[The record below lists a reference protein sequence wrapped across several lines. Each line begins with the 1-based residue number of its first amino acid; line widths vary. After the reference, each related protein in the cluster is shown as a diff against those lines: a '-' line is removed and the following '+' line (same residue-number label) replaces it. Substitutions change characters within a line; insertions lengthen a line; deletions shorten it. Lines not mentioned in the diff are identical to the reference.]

1 MAIHVDPQLKAPNLI
16 TSPLDN
22 LDVPGIHPHVCTG
35 WCVLWQ
41 THGHHGPNPHMFIH
55 PSASQGL
62 VTKLVDSVKLSC
74 REPLLIFTA
83 GAMGVGKT
91 HVIRWMKEEGILPLD
106 DFVPWP
112 KFSGKCLS
120 QEWHT

>member
-1 MAIHVDPQLKAPNLI
+1 
-16 TSPLDN
+16 
-22 LDVPGIHPHVCTG
+22 
-35 WCVLWQ
+35 
-41 THGHHGPNPHMFIH
+41 MFIH
-55 PSASQGL
+55 LGARQGL

-112 KFSGKCLS
+112 RRDFW
-120 QEWHT
+120 ENA